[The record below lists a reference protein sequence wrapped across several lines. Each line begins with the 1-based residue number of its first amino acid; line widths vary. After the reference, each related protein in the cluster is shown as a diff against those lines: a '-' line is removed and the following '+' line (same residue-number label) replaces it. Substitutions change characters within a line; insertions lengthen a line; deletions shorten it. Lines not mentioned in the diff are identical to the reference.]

1 MANIPFKTIPGTI
14 DIPSGLNDFKTKD
27 QVVWT
32 ASDWAKANSPININ
46 YGPAAGQTWE
56 SDENFEIRRQ
66 ENMYQPDQTSG
77 FRVFANAAAQRSTVF
92 YMNGDSRW
100 MPASVF
106 NGIGFET
113 FHEHNSGPQ
122 DHELYLA
129 EYAVIFRNRTGNGT
143 RYYGW
148 NTGYTSSPGHQKY
161 KFDRI
166 QTSDSHVNEIR
177 AWGSDWLYQ
186 GLVVT
191 LRTGDTG
198 SSRTDESYIT
208 IYNMKVGSKFS
219 TVGGQYRY
227 LPLKNRSSNN
237 RDGSVG
243 NKGFSDPF
251 KL

>member
-1 MANIPFKTIPGTI
+1 MANKALPTISGRI
-14 DIPSGLNDFKTKD
+14 DIPGNLNDFKTKP

-32 ASDWAKANSPININ
+32 ASDWTKIDSVNIN

-56 SDENFEIRRQ
+56 SDENFQINRR
-66 ENMYQPDQTSG
+66 ENMYQPQQGSG
-77 FRVFANAAAQRSTVF
+77 FRVFANAAAQHSTVF
-92 YMNGDSRW
+92 YMNGNSRW

-113 FHEHNSGPQ
+113 YHEHNSGST
-122 DHELYLA
+122 DHEVYLA
-129 EYAVIFRNRTGNGT
+129 DYAAIFRNRTGNGT

-148 NTGYTSSPGHQKY
+148 NTGYTSSPGHQNY

-166 QTSDSHVNEIR
+166 QTSDSHVNTIR

-191 LRTGDTG
+191 LRTKGGG
-198 SSRTDESYIT
+198 SSNATESYIT
-208 IYNMKVGSKFS
+208 IYNMKVGHKFNINIPDF
-219 TVGGQYRY
+219 RF
-227 LPLKNRSSNN
+227 LPLENRDENH

-243 NKGFSDPF
+243 NKGFSNPF
-251 KL
+251 EV